1 VGKEFAAG
9 REIRNGGDPLTSR
22 LTVRAD
28 SKSLTIFFRNQ
39 GVYLF
44 IAFVIGAIFWAMG
57 EPIHPFT
64 VILYSLCIGN
74 FLSPPMQWLHALYER
89 PGPYD
94 WLIFLALL
102 CVVMLP
108 VYALTSVIV
117 WWFAPSGPQSLG
129 HLIATGWKMPFLITV
144 VYGGVNFIYSRTRA
158 RLERRNI
165 ELQSMVQA
173 GAARLEVHDE
183 ELQRAREIQESLLP
197 KVIPQLPGFEVASAW
212 QPAQAVGGDY
222 FDALKFGE
230 NRLAICIADVSGKG
244 VPAALLMANV
254 QASLRASVRHLD
266 SPARVCSIINGMLCE
281 SIAPGKFVT
290 FFCGVLDAGA
300 RTFHY
305 CNAGHP
311 YPILISSGAVRTLD
325 QGGAVLGV
333 FPAWTYQDSSVDL
346 RSGDRLL
353 LFTDGITEAEAPDG
367 QEFGMEKVAAFATAH
382 AANSAAKINQQLLAQ
397 VTEFCGAQFQ
407 DDATLLVLAVK

>member
-1 VGKEFAAG
+1 MM
-9 REIRNGGDPLTSR
+9 LTM
-22 LTVRAD
+22 RAD
-28 SKSLTIFFRNQ
+28 SKWLTTFFRDQ

-57 EPIHPFT
+57 EPVHPFT

-89 PGPYD
+89 PAPYD

-102 CVVMLP
+102 CVMMLP

-117 WWFAPSGPQSLG
+117 WWFTQSDRQSLG
-129 HLIATGWKMPFLITV
+129 QLIATGWKLPFLITA
-144 VYGGVNFIYSRTRA
+144 VYGVINFLYSRTRA
-158 RLERRNI
+158 RLERRNV

-173 GAARLEVHDE
+173 GAARLEIQDE

-197 KVIPQLPGFEVASAW
+197 KKIPQLPGFEVASAW
-212 QPAQAVGGDY
+212 QPARAVGGDY
-222 FDALKFGE
+222 FDVLKVGE

-254 QASLRASVRHLD
+254 QASLRASVRDLD
-266 SPARVCSIINGMLCE
+266 SPARVCSIVNGMLCE
-281 SIAPGKFVT
+281 TIAADKFVT
-290 FFCGVLDAGA
+290 FFCGVLNADT
-300 RTFHY
+300 RTFCY

-311 YPILISSGAVRTLD
+311 YPVLVSSGAVKMLD

-333 FPAWTYQDSSVDL
+333 FPAWAYQDSSVDL
-346 RSGDRLL
+346 SSGDRLL
-353 LFTDGITEAEAPDG
+353 LFTDGITEAEGPQG
-367 QEFGMEKVAAFATAH
+367 EEFGMGKVAAFAKKH
-382 AANSAAKINQQLLAQ
+382 AANSAASINQQLLAQ

-407 DDATLLVLAVK
+407 DDATLLVVAVK